1 MGSKNGRRG
10 APSKKDIREGSTCGG
25 VAGGNTITRDFWSR
39 RGPTWAGRK
48 QFSPEKREWI
58 GSGTP
63 QESTAGRD
71 DVGEI
76 DVAFVFGNAKGGIHG
91 PGDSLC
97 EIEQEE
103 PGENFLKDEVGF
115 LCMEMDQA
123 HGVLQAAEG
132 GFDAPA
138 HGVELSQQE

>member
-1 MGSKNGRRG
+1 MSRGNFRIVERKNGQQKWTEG
-10 APSKKDIREGSTCGG
+10 DPSKEDIREGSTCGS
-25 VAGGNTITRDFWSR
+25 VAGGNTVSCDFWSG
-39 RGPTWAGRK
+39 RGPTGARWQ

-71 DVGEI
+71 DVREI

-97 EIEQEE
+97 EIEHEE
-103 PGENFLKDEVGF
+103 TGENFLKD
-115 LCMEMDQA
+115 
-123 HGVLQAAEG
+123 
-132 GFDAPA
+132 
-138 HGVELSQQE
+138 